1 MACPTT
7 SNEPIACTLN
17 ATDFQ
22 ERVAWIRALNAKALR
37 GSAREGL
44 VLHLTYDAERAA
56 DVREFVRRE
65 SACCAFLRFEMG
77 DVPDGIRVTVT
88 APEEA
93 REAAETI
100 FADFAAV

>member
-7 SNEPIACTLN
+7 ANTPIACTLT
-17 ATDFQ
+17 ATDFK
-22 ERVAWIRALNAKALR
+22 ERVVWIRDLNRAALR

-44 VLHLTYDAERAA
+44 VLRLTYDAGRAA

-77 DVPDGIRVTVT
+77 DAPDGIRVTVT

-100 FADFAAV
+100 FADFAAT